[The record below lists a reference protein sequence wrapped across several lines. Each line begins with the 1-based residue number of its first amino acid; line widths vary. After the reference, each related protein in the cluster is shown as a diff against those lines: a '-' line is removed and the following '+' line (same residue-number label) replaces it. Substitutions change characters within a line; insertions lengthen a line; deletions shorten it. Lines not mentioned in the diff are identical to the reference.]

1 MKLRPP
7 SLSLSL
13 SHFQVLGNGQN
24 PTYAVAN
31 SRWTGSFSKIHL
43 PSQSVEWTVGGPRG
57 DFELVDLDG
66 TRHAASEGT
75 SLWYGQ
81 HNLEYFGED
90 EYMMFDNNLNVT
102 TTSGMKLRPPP
113 ALALSLRFDNNLN
126 VTTSNTFVGD
136 RASRLLIVQ
145 VDEPSKVATVTW
157 ELVLAEQVCGGGG
170 GGGGA
175 ERASE
180 RCLSLSLRARGAF
193 AP

>member
-1 MKLRPP
+1 
-7 SLSLSL
+7 
-13 SHFQVLGNGQN
+13 
-24 PTYAVAN
+24 
-31 SRWTGSFSKIHL
+31 
-43 PSQSVEWTVGGPRG
+43 
-57 DFELVDLDG
+57 
-66 TRHAASEGT
+66 
-75 SLWYGQ
+75 
-81 HNLEYFGED
+81 
-90 EYMMFDNNLNVT
+90 
-102 TTSGMKLRPPP
+102 MKLRPPP

-170 GGGGA
+170 GGA

>member
-1 MKLRPP
+1 M
-7 SLSLSL
+7 
-13 SHFQVLGNGQN
+13 LGNGQN
-24 PTYAVAN
+24 PTYAVAS
-31 SRWTGSFSKIHL
+31 SRWTGSFSKVHL

-66 TRHAASEGT
+66 ARYAASEGK

-90 EYMMFDNNLNVT
+90 EYMM
-102 TTSGMKLRPPP
+102 
-113 ALALSLRFDNNLN
+113 FDNNLN

-170 GGGGA
+170 GGGA